1 MHNPS
6 NTVTVGIFDRKHRT
20 TVTTSNQTFSQHVAR
35 FLENVLQG
43 LANGIIT
50 RFKLMTDVL
59 QLWASKMLNKTTVI
73 DALKTAL

>member
-1 MHNPS
+1 MHNPCD
-6 NTVTVGIFDRKHRT
+6 TVTVGVFDRKHRT
-20 TVTTSNQTFSQHVAR
+20 AVTTSNQTLSQHVTR

-50 RFKLMTDVL
+50 RFKLTTDVL

>member
-6 NTVTVGIFDRKHRT
+6 NTVTVGVFDRKHRT
-20 TVTTSNQTFSQHVAR
+20 TVTTSNQTLSQHVAR

-50 RFKLMTDVL
+50 RFKLTTDIL